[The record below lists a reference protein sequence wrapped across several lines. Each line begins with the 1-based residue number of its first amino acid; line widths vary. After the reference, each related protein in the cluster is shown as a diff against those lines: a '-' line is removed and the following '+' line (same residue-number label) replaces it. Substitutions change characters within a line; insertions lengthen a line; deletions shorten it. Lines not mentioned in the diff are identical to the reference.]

1 MTTTLRVIID
11 QLTGPALGGIGRYA
25 EDLTTA
31 IVAATPSGCE
41 VEGVVSAITPE
52 QTADLEARL
61 PGLARV
67 TRVPLPRRELSR
79 AWQLGLPTPGTT
91 GMVHAPGLL
100 APLRRHDRVNTNDQ
114 IVATIHDVNAW
125 THPES
130 MTSASVSWTKAMA
143 KRARKHADAVV
154 VPSHALAEELARY
167 VDLGDRVR
175 VIGGAVSPRLAL
187 PADPDAR
194 AAELDLP
201 ADYLLTV
208 GSLEPRK
215 GVQALVEAL
224 ARPETG
230 DLPLL
235 IVGSATWGDVELAQ
249 VADEAGVDP
258 ARVRSLGS
266 LADADLAVA
275 LDRATVFVHPS
286 LSEGFGLP
294 VVEAL
299 SFGTPVVHSDAP
311 ALLEVAAD
319 AGVVVPRED
328 AAGYPLRL
336 AEAIGGLLSD
346 TAARERL
353 AVVGQDRARAFSWRD
368 SAEKVW
374 QLHADL

>member
-1 MTTTLRVIID
+1 VTTTLRVIID
-11 QLTGPALGGIGRYA
+11 QLTGPTPGGIGRYV
-25 EDLTTA
+25 EDLTSA
-31 IVAATPSGCE
+31 VVATTPSGCE

-61 PGLARV
+61 PGLARIA
-67 TRVPLPRRELSR
+67 RVPLPRRELSR
-79 AWQLGLPTPGTT
+79 AWQLGLPTPGTS

-100 APLRRHDRVNTNDQ
+100 APLRRHDRVNTHDQ
-114 IVATIHDVNAW
+114 IVATVHDVNAW

-130 MTSASVSWTKAMA
+130 MTSASVAWTKAMA

-154 VPSHALAEELARY
+154 VPSHALAEELSRY

-175 VIGGAVSPRLAL
+175 VIGGAVSPRIAL
-187 PADPDAR
+187 PEDPAAR
-194 AAELDLP
+194 AALDLP
-201 ADYLLTV
+201 TDYLLTV

-215 GVQALVEAL
+215 GVQALVQAL
-224 ARPETG
+224 AHAETR

-235 IVGSATWGDVELAQ
+235 IVGPATWGDVELAQ
-249 VADEAGVDP
+249 VADEAGVD
-258 ARVRSLGS
+258 ASRVRSLGA
-266 LADADLAVA
+266 LTDADLAVA

-294 VVEAL
+294 VIEAL

-328 AAGYPLRL
+328 AGGYPERL
-336 AEAIGGLLSD
+336 AQAIGGLLSD
-346 TAARERL
+346 RAARERL

-368 SAEKVW
+368 AAEKVW

>member
-1 MTTTLRVIID
+1 VTTTLRVIID
-11 QLTGPALGGIGRYA
+11 QLTGPAPGGIGRYA
-25 EDLTTA
+25 EDLTSA

-41 VEGVVSAITPE
+41 VEGVVSAVTPE

-61 PGLARV
+61 PGLARI

-79 AWQLGLPTPGTT
+79 AWQLGLPTPGTS

-154 VPSHALAEELARY
+154 VPSHALAEELSRF

-175 VIGGAVSPRLAL
+175 VIGGAVSPRIAL
-187 PADPDAR
+187 PDDPDAR
-194 AAELDLP
+194 AEALGLP

-215 GVQALVEAL
+215 GVQALVQAL
-224 ARPETG
+224 VRPETG

-235 IVGSATWGDVELAQ
+235 IVGPATWGDVELAQ

-258 ARVRSLGS
+258 SRVRSLG
-266 LADADLAVA
+266 
-275 LDRATVFVHPS
+275 S

-294 VVEAL
+294 VIEAL

-328 AAGYPLRL
+328 PDGYPLRL

-353 AVVGQDRARAFSWRD
+353 AVVGHDRARAFSWRD